1 MIYWWKI
8 KLLLFIIKFLKISP
22 EWPNLLRG
30 PKWHW
35 TCWYQVSLVP
45 DSHFWPQTRVGHSE
59 EILRKVSEGC
69 SLMWKGERGVQNDP
83 PYFRGPKWDCPW
95 TLRVILNP
103 FPLSAVSFGNFSEEF
118 LTMTHPTLGVQNGIG
133 PVGIKF
139 PMALRVILDPP
150 FLFLQWATAFRNFS
164 EDFPRMTPKGA
175 FICLNLPIGSQVLG
189 RASSMSPDLYR
200 WPHHWIEHEKLP
212 QNEPSYAW
220 IRTLV
225 TKLWRGLLPC

>member
-8 KLLLFIIKFLKISP
+8 KLLLFIIKFLKIFP

-118 LTMTHPTLGVQNGIG
+118 LTMTHPTLGVQNG
-133 PVGIKF
+133 PVGKF

-164 EDFPRMTPKGA
+164 EDFPRMTKPTQGVQNGIGPVGIKCPWSLTVILDPLSA
-175 FICLNLPIGSQVLG
+175 LN
-189 RASSMSPDLYR
+189 SSPL
-200 WPHHWIEHEKLP
+200 KLFP
-212 QNEPSYAW
+212 YQS
-220 IRTLV
+220 R
-225 TKLWRGLLPC
+225 